1 MARIFLKATPQIE
14 ADRNLLKFSTYEEYL
29 DSLST
34 AQDACYLQSVEASR
48 TIANLGYRSSGETL
62 SREQF
67 EKRLAAVLNYLYP
80 PYKAYELSSEGLVN
94 SDTDPIIQELASRE
108 RANRIGILSTI
119 IFLRTFTKSGIEVS
133 GYVDYTERLSKE
145 DLKPVF
151 KGLKLLMPR
160 KCDLGFYHWK
170 SGDVYSNDSF
180 NYKVLQHPQKGL
192 IFQNRFDRKTINPNP
207 MAEPGPNTSR
217 KRIYSKLYELC
228 ILFDHVVRQRI

>member
-80 PYKAYELSSEGLVN
+80 PYKAYE
-94 SDTDPIIQELASRE
+94 E